1 MSAYLSKYVVTLKS
15 IRTMD
20 NFFNDDELVIK
31 FQIVVTAT
39 AAALLLQHKMLHMTF
54 TLFELHIFC
63 LFIHNRIIREQLF
76 HQ

>member
-31 FQIVVTAT
+31 FQIVVTASYCCCT
-39 AAALLLQHKMLHMTF
+39 STSTQNDVTYDIYIIW
-54 TLFELHIFC
+54 TSHI
-63 LFIHNRIIREQLF
+63 LSLYL
-76 HQ
+76 